1 MINVLSLFDGMSGAQ
16 IALERAEIPVLNYFA
31 SEIDKFAAVKV
42 LFKQFMEKSDW
53 EKYYKEEDTEEKTRV
68 IVLVSDIENLVL
80 HQGYTK

>member
-1 MINVLSLFDGMSGAQ
+1 M
-16 IALERAEIPVLNYFA
+16 
-31 SEIDKFAAVKV
+31 K
-42 LFKQFMEKSDW
+42 KSDW